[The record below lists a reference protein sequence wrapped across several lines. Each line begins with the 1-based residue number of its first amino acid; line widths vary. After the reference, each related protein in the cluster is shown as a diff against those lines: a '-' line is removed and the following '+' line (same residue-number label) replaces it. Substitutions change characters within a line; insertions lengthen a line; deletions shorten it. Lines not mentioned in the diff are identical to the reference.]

1 MGDQDQGP
9 RHALTSKREL
19 RLVMKARVAALAWDE
34 RNRQEQALSKQLA
47 ELPGLSSARTVL
59 LYVAALPEEP
69 RTIDAFSYAYAMNK
83 RVVCPRV
90 DRASRSLRLYEV
102 SHPATD
108 LHPGALGI
116 PEPSDHLPE
125 VQPAAIDWVLVPGLA
140 FDSRGFR
147 LGRGAGYYD
156 RLIPKLRPDAICW
169 AICLS
174 CQLVSELP
182 VEPHDQPLDG
192 ITAPETA
199 VMGLRH
205 QSWMV

>member
-1 MGDQDQGP
+1 MGDENQGP
-9 RHALTSKREL
+9 RHTLTSKREL
-19 RLVMKARVAALAWDE
+19 RLVFKARIAALSSGE
-34 RNRQEQALSKQLA
+34 RNRQEQALSEQLA
-47 ELPGLSSARTVL
+47 GLPGLGAARTVL

-69 RTIDAFSYAYAMNK
+69 RTIDLFSHAYAMNK

-90 DRASRSLRLYEV
+90 DRATRSLRLFEV
-102 SHPATD
+102 SHPTTD

-116 PEPSDHLPE
+116 PEPSEHLPE
-125 VQPAAIDWVLVPGLA
+125 VQPAAIDWALVPGLA
-140 FDSRGFR
+140 FDCRGFR

-156 RLIPKLRPDAICW
+156 RLIPMFRSDAICW
-169 AICLS
+169 AVCLS

-199 VMGLRH
+199 VRGLRRRTGLI
-205 QSWMV
+205 